1 MSESEEDERRRREWR
16 GRSRGRSRGG
26 LVLATALVTAL
37 ATALV
42 VEARRHSH
50 RSEMR
55 PRGGSARHRGAAS
68 LSSRKR
74 TGKRCMQDTRVV
86 RRGADLRSGKWCLPY
101 ARGHGGPRRPRSGC
115 GRVPPPPVPRPR
127 CARAARRLRMP
138 VIRPVCLDLDE
149 EYRDDDHDTAAAG
162 SVETRVTTTS
172 WTTWTR
178 GMTSGAETCHDEES
192 RESASQAC

>member
-1 MSESEEDERRRREWR
+1 MHAGHTCD
-16 GRSRGRSRGG
+16 
-26 LVLATALVTAL
+26 
-37 ATALV
+37 
-42 VEARRHSH
+42 
-50 RSEMR
+50 
-55 PRGGSARHRGAAS
+55 
-68 LSSRKR
+68 
-74 TGKRCMQDTRVV
+74 V

-178 GMTSGAETCHDEES
+178 GMTSGAETCHERVS
-192 RESASQAC
+192 RVRGSQAC

>member
-1 MSESEEDERRRREWR
+1 
-16 GRSRGRSRGG
+16 
-26 LVLATALVTAL
+26 VLATALVTAL

-74 TGKRCMQDTRVV
+74 TGKRCMQDTRAV

-101 ARGHGGPRRPRSGC
+101 ARGPRWTAPSEKRVRPC
-115 GRVPPPPVPRPR
+115 PAPPEMR
-127 CARAARRLRMP
+127 ARRLRMP

-149 EYRDDDHDTAAAG
+149 STG
-162 SVETRVTTTS
+162 TTT
-172 WTTWTR
+172 TIR
-178 GMTSGAETCHDEES
+178 S
-192 RESASQAC
+192 RRDR